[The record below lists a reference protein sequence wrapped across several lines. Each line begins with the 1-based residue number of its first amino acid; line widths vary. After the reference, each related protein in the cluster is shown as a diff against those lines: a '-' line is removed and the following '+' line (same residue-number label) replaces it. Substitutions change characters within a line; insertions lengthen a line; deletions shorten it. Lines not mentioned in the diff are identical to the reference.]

1 MAKLFSSL
9 AVAAALSAISF
20 SAEADPSANMTPI
33 AGFPRRCSPGAQ
45 TTCSCD
51 DGAPGTATCNP
62 NGINFSVCVCAKV
75 NVNVPKPVVVVPK
88 AVVDIFAPR
97 PQVQATGPRVPRV
110 RRAPSPPMPGLVLLL
125 GGACTLGTGAFNL
138 WFGIDRIRDYGKDP
152 FGIVSVS
159 LGGTAMLVGLPLT
172 IVGIVRY
179 AQEPKE
185 ADKEKEEKDTKS
197 TGFQFAPTANGFAIH
212 F

>member
-9 AVAAALSAISF
+9 ALAAALSAISF

-33 AGFPRRCSPGAQ
+33 AGFPRRCTPGAQ
-45 TTCSCD
+45 TSCSCD

-62 NGINFSVCVCAKV
+62 NGMNFSVCVCAKVNV

-97 PQVQATGPRVPRV
+97 PQVTGPRVPQV
-110 RRAPSPPMPGLVLLL
+110 RDEPSPPLPGLALLL

-138 WFGIDRIRDYGKDP
+138 WFGIDRIRHYDKDAL
-152 FGIVSVS
+152 GIVSVS

-185 ADKEKEEKDTKS
+185 ADKEKEKKDTKS

>member
-1 MAKLFSSL
+1 MVKLFSSL
-9 AVAAALSAISF
+9 AFAAGLIAIPPSAQ
-20 SAEADPSANMTPI
+20 ADPTTNMSPI
-33 AGFPRRCSPGAQ
+33 AGFPRRCNPGAQ
-45 TTCSCD
+45 TSCSCD

-75 NVNVPKPVVVVPK
+75 NVDIPKPVIVAPK
-88 AVVDIFAPR
+88 VVVDILAPR
-97 PQVQATGPRVPRV
+97 PQVRRVQ
-110 RRAPSPPMPGLVLLL
+110 RRPSEPMPGLVLLL
-125 GGACTLGTGAFNL
+125 GGACTLGTGAFNV
-138 WFGIDRIRDYGKDP
+138 WFGVDRIRDYGADA

-159 LGGTAMLVGLPLT
+159 LGGAAMLTGLPLT

-179 AQEPKE
+179 AREPKE
-185 ADKEKEEKDTKS
+185 VDPEKEKKDSKS